1 MSFTCCYIL
10 ERQQDS
16 REGRSTMPNVTLEH
30 VFPATYTQA
39 PVSAI
44 FPTLPNRVG
53 TEGTLCVLWVR
64 YGSDESRTRQICVFL
79 SEHIN
84 FKTDPGIVSRGGD
97 LLTHLYCATPKEG
110 VLREPLRDDLTGEYM
125 NAWHLNGPENRD
137 QQVREELLETIRTRW
152 RVLRRAEMGKGP
164 RAEGF

>member
-1 MSFTCCYIL
+1 
-10 ERQQDS
+10 
-16 REGRSTMPNVTLEH
+16 MPQVTLEH

-44 FPTLPNRVG
+44 FPTLPDRVG

-79 SEHIN
+79 SERIS

-97 LLTHLYCATPKEG
+97 LLTHLYCTTPKEG

-125 NAWHLNGPENRD
+125 NAWHLNGPEVRN
-137 QQVREELLETIRTRW
+137 QQVCEEPLETIRARW
-152 RVLRRAEMGKGP
+152 RVLRRAETGKEP
-164 RAEGF
+164 KTEGL

>member
-1 MSFTCCYIL
+1 
-10 ERQQDS
+10 
-16 REGRSTMPNVTLEH
+16 MPQVSLEH

-44 FPTLPNRVG
+44 FPTLPDRVG

-79 SEHIN
+79 SERIS

-97 LLTHLYCATPKEG
+97 LLTHLYCTTLKEG

-125 NAWHLNGPENRD
+125 NAWHLNGPENPY
-137 QQVREELLETIRTRW
+137 QQVREELLGTIRARW
-152 RVLRRAEMGKGP
+152 RVLRRAEMGKEP
-164 RAEGF
+164 KTEGL